1 MKPNQ
6 SNRKERHFTMNW
18 YAGNIA
24 EAVNLAKTR
33 LAVFV
38 VYVEGKEIKVG
49 LFAQEINKHESSGT
63 DDLSQKLTSIIN
75 EDAVRKTLESTSFVA
90 IKIQSDSE
98 AYVQFAQ
105 ICILL

>member
-1 MKPNQ
+1 
-6 SNRKERHFTMNW
+6 MNW

-33 LAVFV
+33 GAVFV
-38 VYVEGKEIKVG
+38 VYVEGIYDKGTTYLFKKIFIIKIDF
-49 LFAQEINKHESSGT
+49 LGT
-63 DDLSQKLTSIIN
+63 DELSQKLTSIIN
-75 EDAVRKTLESTSFVA
+75 EDAVRKTLESTAFVA

-105 ICILL
+105 ICILFKTKPSTL